1 NGELVGSSTADG
13 SGDWTITSDALGAG
27 TYSFTARSVDTA
39 GNESADSDG
48 LSVTIDTTA
57 PAAPST
63 PDMDAESDT
72 GNSDSDNNTENTT
85 PTFSG
90 TGAEANATVYLY
102 VNGVEVGQSTAD
114 GSGNWSVTVSD
125 DMALDAGD
133 YSVVA
138 R

>member
-1 NGELVGSSTADG
+1 VTVNITPPAAVPSVPDLAAGSDTGSSDTDNITSDTTPTFSGTHTANNVVRLYANGEFIGSATANG
-13 SGDWTITSDALGAG
+13 SGNWTVTSDALGAG

-72 GNSDSDNNTENTT
+72 GNSD
-85 PTFSG
+85 
-90 TGAEANATVYLY
+90 
-102 VNGVEVGQSTAD
+102 
-114 GSGNWSVTVSD
+114 
-125 DMALDAGD
+125 
-133 YSVVA
+133 
-138 R
+138 